1 MNEKRIEWI
10 PTRKRFVAYMDIMG
24 FKDMVFRN
32 THQDVLRI
40 MKKFIIP
47 INKIEKEAMERL
59 DGKPKGWDVF
69 RNTVIRPVIFSDS
82 VVLFSSDDSL
92 GSVKHILWGVFL
104 VISRALLEGIPIK
117 GAIAY
122 GEQTADF
129 NESLYLG
136 RPLIDAWELQNE
148 IVLYGAVLHHT
159 MEKFLIENDLLE
171 GVNSSVLKYPTP
183 LKQGIINHYL
193 VNLLQYIPTDS
204 HLKKSLPKLYCN
216 VSGSA
221 RRYVDNTVDY
231 FNSYEK
237 QYSEIE

>member
-1 MNEKRIEWI
+1 MNKKQIEW
-10 PTRKRFVAYMDIMG
+10 PSTCKRFVAFLDIMG
-24 FKDMVFRN
+24 FRDMVFRN
-32 THQDVLRI
+32 THEDVLGTLEQFRI
-40 MKKFIIP
+40 AIR
-47 INKIEKEAMERL
+47 KIRKDARERL
-59 DGKPKGWDVF
+59 KGKPSGWDTFGNTIIWPVF
-69 RNTVIRPVIFSDS
+69 FSDS
-82 VVLFSSDDSL
+82 VLLFSSDDSL
-92 GSVKHILWGVFL
+92 GSVEHILWGVYL
-104 VISRALLEGIPIK
+104 VISRALLKGIPIK

-129 NESLYLG
+129 KKSLYFG

-171 GVNSSVLKYPTP
+171 EVNSSVLKYPTP

-204 HLKKSLPKLYCN
+204 KLKNSLPNLYCN

-221 RRYVDNTVDY
+221 RRYVDNTVEY
-231 FNSYEK
+231 FNWYEK
-237 QYSEIE
+237 QYSKI